1 MPRTQWLGAAAFMVF
16 ATTGFSVGVHAQ
28 DAPKPAAEGGCT
40 TADGVSTGA
49 GCSQTTGSPD
59 AGAVEKGMP
68 ATTHQ
73 QELLK
78 TDDKASSGQNMDAS
92 GAGGSALPATEH
104 QQEVLKK
111 PDAATDKGTT
121 TQP

>member
-1 MPRTQWLGAAAFMVF
+1 MSRTQWLGATAALMIF
-16 ATTGFSVGVHAQ
+16 AATGFSAGVHAQ
-28 DAPKPAAEGGCT
+28 DAPKPDGEGGCT
-40 TADGVSTGA
+40 TVDGVSTGA
-49 GCSQTTGSPD
+49 GCSQATGSPD
-59 AGAVEKGMP
+59 

-78 TDDKASSGQNMDAS
+78 TGDKATGQDMDAS

-111 PDAATDKGTT
+111 PDAPTDKGTT
-121 TQP
+121 QP

>member
-1 MPRTQWLGAAAFMVF
+1 MVF
-16 ATTGFSVGVHAQ
+16 AITGSSVGLNAQ
-28 DAPKPAAEGGCT
+28 DASKPAAEAGCT
-40 TADGVSTGA
+40 TVNGVSTGA
-49 GCSQTTGSPD
+49 GCSD

-78 TDDKASSGQNMDAS
+78 TDNKASGGQNMDAS

>member
-1 MPRTQWLGAAAFMVF
+1 MPVT
-16 ATTGFSVGVHAQ
+16 
-28 DAPKPAAEGGCT
+28 K
-40 TADGVSTGA
+40 
-49 GCSQTTGSPD
+49 
-59 AGAVEKGMP
+59 
-68 ATTHQ
+68 HQ

-78 TDDKASSGQNMDAS
+78 TDDKASGGQNMDAS

-121 TQP
+121 QP

>member
-1 MPRTQWLGAAAFMVF
+1 MPVT
-16 ATTGFSVGVHAQ
+16 
-28 DAPKPAAEGGCT
+28 K
-40 TADGVSTGA
+40 
-49 GCSQTTGSPD
+49 
-59 AGAVEKGMP
+59 
-68 ATTHQ
+68 HQ

-78 TDDKASSGQNMDAS
+78 TDDKASGGQNMDAS

>member
-1 MPRTQWLGAAAFMVF
+1 
-16 ATTGFSVGVHAQ
+16 
-28 DAPKPAAEGGCT
+28 
-40 TADGVSTGA
+40 
-49 GCSQTTGSPD
+49 
-59 AGAVEKGMP
+59 
-68 ATTHQ
+68 
-73 QELLK
+73 
-78 TDDKASSGQNMDAS
+78 MDAS